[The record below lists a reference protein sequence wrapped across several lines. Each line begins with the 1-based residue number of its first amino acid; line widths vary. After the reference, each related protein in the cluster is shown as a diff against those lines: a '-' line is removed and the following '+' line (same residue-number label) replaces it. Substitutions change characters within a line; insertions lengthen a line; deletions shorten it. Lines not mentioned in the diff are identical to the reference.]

1 MSVLSKRMKR
11 DTSLLIASLFT
22 VFLVTTC
29 VTAAFLAGTV
39 ADSQANPLQDAA
51 SQKATLTP
59 RVLLLQSAKPSNST
73 QASGALTA
81 DNMTRII
88 VPISRVENTSNSSA
102 QLFSGFEF
110 PTWLWVPVILIML
123 VILAYLLLK
132 LLRDGDNEQQSLDK
146 RPLAPASTS
155 DARGKQLRQIPIND
169 SEIEAEQKNSSL
181 VTAESKTIRIP
192 IDTSEELREQDENS
206 P

>member
-1 MSVLSKRMKR
+1 MKR

-192 IDTSEELREQDENS
+192 IDASEELREHDENS